1 MKQAKTRGAMR
12 RMALPRRAWVG
23 LVACSVALSM
33 MPAVSGADDLEDQQA
48 SLQQQ
53 IGASDSDVYASD
65 AKLQDAEK
73 TLSASQQQLADA
85 QAGLARA
92 EADRDAAARSDDDAA
107 RALKDAEAALVK
119 AQDDA
124 AKARADVDAQKRKV
138 GTDVRH
144 TTQQNS
150 GLVTIGIFVN
160 NLSTGD
166 MSNRIQWTDQA
177 FRAQQYELDRLQDVE
192 QRLEQAE
199 QAM

>member
-73 TLSASQQQLADA
+73 TLSAWPGPRPIAMP
-85 QAGLARA
+85 RH
-92 EADRDAAARSDDDAA
+92 AA
-107 RALKDAEAALVK
+107 
-119 AQDDA
+119 
-124 AKARADVDAQKRKV
+124 
-138 GTDVRH
+138 TTMPPVR
-144 TTQQNS
+144 
-150 GLVTIGIFVN
+150 
-160 NLSTGD
+160 
-166 MSNRIQWTDQA
+166 
-177 FRAQQYELDRLQDVE
+177 
-192 QRLEQAE
+192 
-199 QAM
+199 